1 MHVHTTAYSD
11 CAKMSPD
18 EMAERAREVGLDGAV
33 ITEHPRTYG
42 ATSATV
48 HDPAQLIPGLTRKP
62 GAMRNSP
69 LRQHLPPELLQ
80 VFDQADPHET
90 RRLLRILQH
99 VSGQA
104 GFSATVEV
112 MAKIAAD
119 SRRIDHAEIE
129 MGATRTTEPAQPGAG
144 SVDLR
149 VYDRLTERV
158 SA

>member
-1 MHVHTTAYSD
+1 MSYNPAITTLT
-11 CAKMSPD
+11 
-18 EMAERAREVGLDGAV
+18 GTV

-42 ATSATV
+42 ATSVTV
-48 HDPAQLIPGLTRKP
+48 HDPAQFLPGLTRKP

-99 VSGQA
+99 VSEQA
-104 GFSATVEV
+104 GLQATVEV
-112 MAKIAAD
+112 MAKIAANG
-119 SRRIDHAEIE
+119 RTINQAEVE

-144 SVDLR
+144 SVDLG
-149 VYDRLTERV
+149 VYDRLTERA